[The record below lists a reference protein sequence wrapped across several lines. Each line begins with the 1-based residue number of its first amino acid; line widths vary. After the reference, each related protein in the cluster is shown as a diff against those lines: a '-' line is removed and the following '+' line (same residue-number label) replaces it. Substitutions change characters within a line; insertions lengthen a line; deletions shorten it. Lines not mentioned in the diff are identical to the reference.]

1 MGIFRTRRVGWVEVG
16 WDRGTKPVY
25 YEDEVANR
33 ETRQRRAMPSSGY

>member
-16 WDRGTKPVY
+16 WDRGTKLVY

-33 ETRQRRAMPSSGY
+33 KTRQRRAMPSSGY